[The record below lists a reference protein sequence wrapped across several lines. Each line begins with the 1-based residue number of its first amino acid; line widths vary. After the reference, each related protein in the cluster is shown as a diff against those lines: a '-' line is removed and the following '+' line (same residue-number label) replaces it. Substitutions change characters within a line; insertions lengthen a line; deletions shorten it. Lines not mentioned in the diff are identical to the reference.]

1 VTQRRALGLVL
12 GIGAA
17 LGALAVVLGH
27 AGLWALVLFAS
38 LLGGLAEVG
47 GG

>member
-1 VTQRRALGLVL
+1 MTQRSALALVL
-12 GIGAA
+12 AVGAA
-17 LGALAVVLGH
+17 LGALAIVLGS
-27 AGLWALVLFAS
+27 AGLWALVLLAS